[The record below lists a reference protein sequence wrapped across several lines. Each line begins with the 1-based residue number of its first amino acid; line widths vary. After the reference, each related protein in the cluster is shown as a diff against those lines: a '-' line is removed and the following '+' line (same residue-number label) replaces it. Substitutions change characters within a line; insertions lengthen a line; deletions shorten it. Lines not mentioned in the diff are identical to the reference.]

1 MQATISISFFQGRTY
16 ALTLL
21 SCNVVEYR
29 VKSEAAGEL
38 DHARSLI
45 RNLREQR
52 TPRTPVRRSYCTG
65 SVQRSKRRATKG
77 RWARSYS
84 QRIQI

>member
-1 MQATISISFFQGRTY
+1 LLDVQAAENGSAAVNLTGGFYDAGDNTNFVFPGAYVCS
-16 ALTLL
+16 TLL

-45 RNLREQR
+45 RNLR
-52 TPRTPVRRSYCTG
+52 
-65 SVQRSKRRATKG
+65 
-77 RWARSYS
+77 
-84 QRIQI
+84 